1 MQVCLASFLKE
12 PGVNDAV
19 VRAFLAG
26 ALRWCRTSAQSELVP
41 LIRSSCSGVDHDVGA
56 AYATLAARAGS
67 LLDAIDA
74 GRLTLPPLER
84 EAVLRFAQRMRRI
97 AALATELEDAPL
109 VVAIATVFELPLL
122 SHAES
127 RDVHAGPSEMI
138 ALAEAVEP
146 EPAMPV
152 HARQKHFSAS
162 ALNAYTECE
171 RKWFYRYAC
180 GAVEDP
186 GSSASAYGTAFHSAL
201 EDFHGEFARP
211 NERDEALMRERVKL
225 YVTWAFER
233 NRDGFETQVEFELQL
248 RRAQRTA
255 QRYVDWIVAQSKR
268 APFTVVGREVPAN
281 IELGGEDFVG
291 FIDRLDRDDR
301 SGTITVV
308 DYKTGSIATTPAEY
322 RENIRTFRDFQLP
335 FYYWARTAQGDRVSR
350 LALIPLRDARLDVR
364 PVVVDVDAAV
374 VTDLERARTRMIDV
388 SADLASGRARAYSV
402 TSDPQACTFCA
413 YAIAC
418 SQKPASL
425 SERFGQ

>member
-1 MQVCLASFLKE
+1 M
-12 PGVNDAV
+12 
-19 VRAFLAG
+19 RAFLAG

-74 GRLTLPPLER
+74 GRLTLPPLDR

-97 AALATELEDAPL
+97 AVLATELEDAPL
-109 VVAIATVFELPLL
+109 VAAIATIFELPH
-122 SHAES
+122 SRHFASRETHASPREG
-127 RDVHAGPSEMI
+127 V
-138 ALAEAVEP
+138 ALAESVEP
-146 EPAMPV
+146 EPPMAV
-152 HARQKHFSAS
+152 HARQRHFSAS

-211 NERDEALMRERVKL
+211 NERDEEIMRERVKL

-255 QRYVDWIVAQSKR
+255 QRYVDWIVAQAKR

-281 IELGGEDFVG
+281 IELGDQSFVG
-291 FIDRLDRDDR
+291 FIDRLDRDER

-322 RENIRTFRDFQLP
+322 RENIRAFRDFQLP

-364 PVVVDVDAAV
+364 PVVVDVDVSV
-374 VTDLERARTRMIDV
+374 VSDLERARARMIDV

-402 TSDPQACTFCA
+402 TVDPEACTFCA
-413 YAIAC
+413 YSIAC
-418 SQKPASL
+418 AQKPASP